1 MIAYMQGPL
10 KYKSADSIIIM
21 AEGVG
26 YELHIPLSTFYALA
40 AEGDVVSLHVKTVV
54 REDSIELFGFLSRAE
69 KEAFLLLNSVSK
81 IGPRLSLN
89 ILSGIS
95 PTELIQ
101 AVSQKNVARLTAIPG
116 VGAKTAERLILELK
130 EKISQLAS
138 LVPVDFPMGTP
149 AILDEAGQDVIS
161 ALLNLGYRQAE
172 AERALSTAQSEA
184 GQGVDLSSLLRLSLK
199 RLRRA

>member
-40 AEGDVVSLHVKTVV
+40 DEGDVVSLHVKTVV

-95 PTELIQ
+95 PAELIR

-138 LVPVDFPMGTP
+138 LIPADFPVEIP

-161 ALLNLGYRQAE
+161 ALLNLGYRHAE
-172 AERALSTAQSEA
+172 AERALSAARSEA
-184 GQGVDLSSLLRLSLK
+184 GPGVDLSSLLRLSLK

>member
-40 AEGDVVSLHVKTVV
+40 DEGNVVSLHVKTVV

-89 ILSGIS
+89 ILSGIN
-95 PTELIQ
+95 PAELIQ
-101 AVSQKNVARLTAIPG
+101 AVSQKNVARLTAISG

-138 LVPVDFPMGTP
+138 LVPLDFPMETP

-172 AERALSTAQSEA
+172 AERALSAARTEA
-184 GQGVDLSSLLRLSLK
+184 GQGADLSGLLRLSLK
-199 RLRRA
+199 RLQRT